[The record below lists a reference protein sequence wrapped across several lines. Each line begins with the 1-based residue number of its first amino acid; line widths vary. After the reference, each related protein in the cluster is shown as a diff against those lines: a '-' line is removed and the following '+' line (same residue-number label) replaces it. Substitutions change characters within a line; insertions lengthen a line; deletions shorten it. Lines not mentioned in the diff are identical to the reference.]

1 MASYKYIF
9 SLNNLSK
16 TWPGGKK
23 LFDNINL
30 SFLPNAK
37 IGIVGINGSGKSTFL
52 KILSEIDQE
61 FGGEIIKA
69 EGIKIGYLSQ
79 EPELDNSK
87 NVIENVSVGAQE
99 KIDLLKK
106 YNDLSMNYSEDIAD
120 ELAKLQEEIETK
132 DLWDLDSKINQAME
146 ALRCPDSEKDID
158 SLSGGEK
165 RRIAICKLL
174 LEEPDLLLLDEPT
187 NHLDSETV
195 AWLENY
201 LQNYQGTVILITH
214 DRYFLDNIT
223 EWILELDRGKAIPY
237 EGNYSKW
244 LVQKQKRI
252 ELEIKH
258 ENARLRRLK
267 NEVDWI
273 SSSPKARQAKSKARI
288 SNYENLL
295 NSKNIQAVEDPQ
307 IIIPNAPRLGDL
319 VLEVN
324 NLKKVIEDKIL
335 IEDLS
340 FKIPKGAIL
349 GIIGANG
356 AGKTTLF
363 NIISGDTKLDE
374 GAIRLGDTVQ
384 LSYVDQSRES
394 LDSSKTV
401 WEEISDGNDIIEIN
415 STTIN
420 TRAYTSAFNFKGTDQ
435 QKKVGQ
441 LSGGERNRVHLAKV
455 LKSGANM
462 ILLDEPTND
471 LDVETLYALEYALD
485 KFSGCAMLISHD
497 RWFLDRICTHILAF
511 EGNSHIEFFEGSYS
525 DYLLDKRARLGNE
538 HEVPSRIKYKK
549 FSR

>member
-23 LFDNINL
+23 LFDNISL

-146 ALRCPDSEKDID
+146 ALRCPDSEKDIE

-165 RRIAICKLL
+165 RRVAICKLL

-295 NSKNIQAVEDPQ
+295 NSKNIQAIEDPQ

-363 NIISGDTKLDE
+363 NIISGDIKLDE
-374 GAIRLGDTVQ
+374 GSIRLGDTVQ

-394 LDSSKTV
+394 LDSAKTV

-485 KFSGCAMLISHD
+485 KFSGCAMIISHD

-511 EGNSHIEFFEGSYS
+511 EGNSHIE
-525 DYLLDKRARLGNE
+525 
-538 HEVPSRIKYKK
+538 
-549 FSR
+549 

>member
-9 SLNNLSK
+9 SLNDLSK

-23 LFDNINL
+23 LFDNVNL

-61 FGGEIIKA
+61 FGGEIVKA

-79 EPELDNSK
+79 EPELDHSK
-87 NVIENVSVGAQE
+87 NVIENVSIGVQE

-165 RRIAICKLL
+165 RRVAICKLL
-174 LEEPDLLLLDEPT
+174 LQEPDLLLLDEPT

-214 DRYFLDNIT
+214 DRFFLDNIT

-295 NSKNIQAVEDPQ
+295 NSKNIQTVEDPQ

-363 NIISGDTKLDE
+363 NIISGDAKFDE
-374 GAIRLGDTVQ
+374 GSIRLGDTVQ
-384 LSYVDQSRES
+384 LSYVDQSRET

-485 KFSGCAMLISHD
+485 KFSGCAMIISHD
-497 RWFLDRICTHILAF
+497 RWFLDRVCTHILAF

>member
-9 SLNNLSK
+9 SLNDLSK

-23 LFDNINL
+23 LFDNVNL

-61 FGGEIIKA
+61 FGGEIVKA

-79 EPELDNSK
+79 EPELDHSK
-87 NVIENVSVGAQE
+87 NVIENVSIGAQE

-165 RRIAICKLL
+165 RRVAICKLL
-174 LEEPDLLLLDEPT
+174 LQEPDLLLLDEPT

-214 DRYFLDNIT
+214 DRFFLDNIT

-295 NSKNIQAVEDPQ
+295 NSKNIQTVEDPQ

-363 NIISGDTKLDE
+363 NIISGDAKFDE
-374 GAIRLGDTVQ
+374 GSIRLGDTVQ
-384 LSYVDQSRES
+384 LSYVDQSRET

-485 KFSGCAMLISHD
+485 KFSGCAMIISHD
-497 RWFLDRICTHILAF
+497 RWFLDRVCTHILAF

>member
-485 KFSGCAMLISHD
+485 KFSGCAMIISHD